1 MPPNG
6 TQAASETLLR
16 NVPPHSLDAERAV
29 LGALLIDPR
38 AIDDVAEAVQPA
50 HFYKPAHGAIYQV
63 VLDLWKADQP
73 IDVVLVN
80 EELSRRG
87 ELEQIGG
94 TAALVELT
102 ETVPTAANAAYY
114 AEVVRD
120 YACRRQLIQVVAE
133 IQKDAFEDR
142 GLTEELLDRTEKR
155 LFEVT
160 QKRIRSDAVPVSTV
174 VQEAFERLELV
185 RKGGG
190 VVGIPSGLADLD
202 ELTQGFQPGEMTI
215 LAARPSMGKTTLA
228 LNILRNVSVYHG
240 RAAVFFSLEMPR
252 LQVTTNLLC
261 GLAKIDGHRLR
272 GGYLSREEERQF
284 LDAAEVLMPAQLY
297 IDDTPGL
304 TTMDL
309 RAKARRL
316 KSQHDIDLIMVD
328 YLQLMSGSA
337 VAAKESRQ
345 QEVSEISR
353 MTKALARELNIPII
367 ALAQLSRKV
376 EDRKDHK
383 PMMSDLRESG
393 SIEQDADLIMLL
405 HRPGY
410 YEPEKEEYKNQALVI
425 VAKNRN
431 GPVGEVPL
439 LFFNSQMRFESA
451 AKA

>member
-1 MPPNG
+1 M
-6 TQAASETLLR
+6 SETYTAPESLLK

-29 LGALLIDPR
+29 LGAMLIDPR
-38 AIDDVAEAVQPA
+38 AIDDVAEVVTPE
-50 HFYKPAHGAIYQV
+50 HFYKAAHAAVYTVILELYK
-63 VLDLWKADQP
+63 LNQP
-73 IDVVLVN
+73 VDVVLVN
-80 EELSRRG
+80 EELQKRG
-87 ELEQIGG
+87 ELDKVGG
-94 TAALVELT
+94 TTALVELT
-102 ETVPTAANAAYY
+102 ETVPTSANAAYY

-133 IQKDAFEDR
+133 IQRDTFEDR
-142 GLTEELLDRTEKR
+142 GQTEELLDRTERR

-160 QKRIRSDAVPVSTV
+160 QKRIRSEAVPVSSV

-190 VVGIPSGLADLD
+190 VVGQPSGLSDLD
-202 ELTQGFQPGEMTI
+202 DLTQGFQPGEMTI

-228 LNILRNVSVYHG
+228 LNILRNVTVYHG
-240 RAAVFFSLEMPR
+240 RSAVFFSLEMPR

-272 GGYLSREEERQF
+272 GGYLTREEERQF

-304 TTMDL
+304 STMDL

-316 KSQHDIDLIMVD
+316 KAQKGIDLIMID

-337 VAAKESRQ
+337 VAARESRQ

-376 EDRKDHK
+376 EERKDHK

-393 SIEQDADLIMLL
+393 SIEQDADMIMLL
-405 HRPGY
+405 SRPEY
-410 YEPEKEEYKNQALVI
+410 YESDKEELKNRAYVE

-431 GPVGEVPL
+431 GPTGSVEL
-439 LFFNSQMRFESA
+439 AFFREHNRFEPLTRM
-451 AKA
+451 